1 MAYSLQGLRY
11 ESVDSNKVT
20 SHIPTVTVESHEAV
34 DKISAYMDQRRAVH
48 TRQLIPVLLTA
59 KVNDKRLVAVYLLL
73 IIVTDVLMNLN
84 VAIFIVK
91 LQLFERPRVYVRR
104 L

>member
-59 KVNDKRLVAVYLLL
+59 KVNDKRLVAVYSESSP
-73 IIVTDVLMNLN
+73 NYCNRCLN
-84 VAIFIVK
+84 EFKCGHIYSQVATF
-91 LQLFERPRVYVRR
+91 
-104 L
+104 